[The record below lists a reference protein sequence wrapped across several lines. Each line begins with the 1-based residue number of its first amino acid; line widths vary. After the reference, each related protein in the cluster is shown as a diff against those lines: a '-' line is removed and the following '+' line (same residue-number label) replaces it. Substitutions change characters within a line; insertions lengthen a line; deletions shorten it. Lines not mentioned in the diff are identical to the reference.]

1 LAYYRGMK
9 ARATCP
15 LDCPDA
21 CSLLLTLEE
30 GRLVRVEGDP
40 RHPITQGFACAKT
53 YRYPERVKERLL
65 YPMRRVGRK
74 GEGRFVRITWEEALD
89 EMAERLKAV
98 LDAHGGEAVLPYHYA
113 GTMGL
118 IENQHPLAFFRAI
131 GASELL
137 ETICATA
144 GSAAWE
150 MTYGPRLAPDPED
163 IPENAR
169 YILLWGIN
177 SLATHSHLTPFLKG
191 AKARGA
197 KVVHIDPYANP
208 TSRFAHEHLKIRP
221 GTDAALAYALAH
233 VLFKEGLVDWA
244 YLEEAATGVEEFQKE
259 AENWPPSRASALT
272 GIPEEAILGLARKLG
287 EAKRVFLRVGYG
299 MTRHPGGGN
308 ALRAVIL
315 LPALLGAWRYPGCG
329 AMLST
334 SGAFFLNRR
343 YLGGRHLLEDPHPH
357 EGYFRPNPQAR
368 AINMN
373 QLGTA
378 LTELHPPI
386 RILFVFNSNPLVV
399 APSTGRVKEGLAR
412 EDLFTVVLEQVMTE
426 TARYADLLLPAT
438 FFYEHPDL
446 YTSYGHYYLS
456 WNEPLAEPEGEA
468 RPNTWVF
475 RELAK
480 RLGLKEPTLHW
491 GAEEVARSL
500 LAADHPYLKD
510 ITLERLKEE
519 GFVKLNL
526 PKPFLPF
533 AQGPVRFSPPP
544 QVLPTEPLPEY
555 PLILLTPPAHRFL
568 NTTYGN
574 VEALVAAEGGE
585 PRLLIHPLD
594 AEARGI
600 RDGMLVHIRSPWGRI
615 TRKARVSEAPR
626 PGVVVLEGTWWEK
639 WAPDGKGVNH
649 LTSERLTDLGG
660 GSTFHST
667 PVEVEPLRLA
677 GFAPGLQSC

>member
-1 LAYYRGMK
+1 MK

-30 GRLVRVEGDP
+30 GKLVKVEGDP
-40 RHPITQGFACAKT
+40 AHPFTRGYACAKT
-53 YRYPERVKERLL
+53 YRYPERARERLL

-74 GEGRFVRITWEEALD
+74 GEGRFQRVSWEEALED
-89 EMAERLKAV
+89 IAQKLKEV
-98 LDAHGGEAVLPYHYA
+98 LDRHGGEAVLPYHYA

-118 IENQHPLAFFRAI
+118 VENQHPLAFFRAI
-131 GASELL
+131 GASELE
-137 ETICATA
+137 ETICSSA

-150 MTYGPRLAPDPED
+150 MTYGPRLAPDPEE
-163 IPENAR
+163 IPGNAR
-169 YILLWGIN
+169 YLLLWGVN
-177 SLATHSHLTPFLKG
+177 SLSTNSHLTPFLKE
-191 AKARGA
+191 ARRRGA
-197 KVVHIDPYANP
+197 KVVHIDPYENH
-208 TSRFAHEHLKIRP
+208 TSRFADWHLKLRP
-221 GTDAALAYALAH
+221 GTDAALAYAIAH
-233 VLFKEGLVDWA
+233 VLFREGLVDEG
-244 YLEEAATGVEEFQKE
+244 YLAQAATGLEAFREE
-259 AENWPPSRASALT
+259 AERWTPERASALT
-272 GIPEEAILGLARKLG
+272 GVPEEAIERLAWELG

-315 LPALLGAWRYPGCG
+315 LPALLGAWRHPGCG

-334 SGAFFLNRR
+334 SGAFPLNKRL
-343 YLGGRHLLEDPHPH
+343 LGGRHLLERSHPH
-357 EGYFRPNPQAR
+357 RGYFRPNPGVR
-368 AINMN
+368 RVNMN

-378 LTELHPPI
+378 LTELQPPI
-386 RILFVFNSNPLVV
+386 RALFVFNSNPLVV
-399 APSTGRVKEGLAR
+399 APNTGRVKEGLSR

-426 TARYADLLLPAT
+426 TARYADYLLPAT
-438 FFYEHPDL
+438 LFYEHADL

-456 WNEPLAEPEGEA
+456 WNEPLVPPEGEA

-480 RLGLKEPTLHW
+480 RLGLEEPTLYW
-491 GAEEVARSL
+491 TAEEVAKSL
-500 LAADHPYLKD
+500 LDSDHPYLQG
-510 ITLERLKEE
+510 ITLERLKRE
-519 GFVKLNL
+519 GFAKLNL

-533 AQGPVRFSPPP
+533 AEGPVRFSPPP
-544 QVLPTEPLPEY
+544 EVIPTEPLPDY

-574 VEALVAAEGGE
+574 VAALVEAEGGE
-585 PRLLIHPLD
+585 PRLLIHPQD
-594 AEARGI
+594 AAARGVT
-600 RDGMLVHIRSPWGRI
+600 DGGLVYVRSPQGQVV
-615 TRKARVSEAPR
+615 RKAKVTEAPI
-626 PGVVVLEGTWWEK
+626 PGTVVLEGTWWEK
-639 WAPDGKGVNH
+639 WAPDGKGINH

-677 GFAPGLQSC
+677 EEGLRI

>member
-1 LAYYRGMK
+1 LAYYRRIK
-9 ARATCP
+9 A
-15 LDCPDA
+15 L
-21 CSLLLTLEE
+21 
-30 GRLVRVEGDP
+30 
-40 RHPITQGFACAKT
+40 ACAKT

-272 GIPEEAILGLARKLG
+272 GIPEEAILGLARELG

-343 YLGGRHLLEDPHPH
+343 YLGGRHLLEGPHPH
-357 EGYFRPNPQAR
+357 EGYFRPNPKAR

>member
-1 LAYYRGMK
+1 MK
-9 ARATCP
+9 PRATCP

-21 CSLLLTLEE
+21 CSLLLTFRE
-30 GRLVRVEGDP
+30 GRLVGVEGDP
-40 RHPITQGFACAKT
+40 RHPVTRGFACAKT
-53 YRYPERVKERLL
+53 YRYPERVRERLL
-65 YPMRRVGRK
+65 HPLRRVGRK
-74 GEGRFVRITWEEALD
+74 GEGRFQRVSWEEALG
-89 EMAERLKAV
+89 EIAERLKAV

-118 IENQHPLAFFRAI
+118 VENQHPLAFFRAI

-137 ETICATA
+137 ETICASA
-144 GSAAWE
+144 GGAAWE
-150 MTYGPRLAPDPED
+150 MTYGPRLAPDPEEV
-163 IPENAR
+163 PQAR

-177 SLATHSHLTPFLKG
+177 SLSTNSHLTPFLKE
-191 AKARGA
+191 ARKRGA
-197 KVVHIDPYANP
+197 KVVHIDPYENP
-208 TSRFAHEHLKIRP
+208 TSRFADEHLKLRP

-233 VLFKEGLVDWA
+233 VLFREGLVDWA
-244 YLEEAATGVEEFQKE
+244 YLREAATGVEKYQRK
-259 AENWPPSRASALT
+259 AEDWTPARAEALT
-272 GIPEEAILGLARKLG
+272 GVPKEAIERLAREMG
-287 EAKRVFLRVGYG
+287 EAKRVFVRVGYG

-334 SGAFFLNRR
+334 SGAFPLNKRF
-343 YLGGRHLLEDPHPH
+343 LGGRHLLEGEHPH
-357 EGYFRPNPQAR
+357 EGYFRPNPR
-368 AINMN
+368 VRRVNMN
-373 QLGTA
+373 ELGSA
-378 LTELHPPI
+378 LTRLEPPI
-386 RILFVFNSNPLVV
+386 RALFVFNSNPLVV
-399 APSTGRVKEGLAR
+399 APNTGRVKEGLSR

-426 TARYADLLLPAT
+426 TALYADYLLPAT

-480 RLGLKEPTLHW
+480 RLGLQEPTLYW
-491 GAEEVARSL
+491 TAEEVARSL
-500 LAADHPYLKD
+500 LDTDHPYLEG
-510 ITLERLKEE
+510 ITLERLKRE
-519 GFVKLNL
+519 GFVKLHL

-544 QVLPTEPLPEY
+544 EVIPTEPLPGY

-574 VEALVAAEGGE
+574 VRALVEAEGGE
-585 PRLLIHPLD
+585 PRLLIHPQD

-600 RDGMLVHIRSPWGRI
+600 AEGMLVHIRSPQGRVV
-615 TRKARVSEAPR
+615 RKAKVTEAPM
-626 PGVVVLEGTWWEK
+626 PGTVVLEGTWWEK
-639 WAPDGKGVNH
+639 WAPDGKGINH
-649 LTSERLTDLGG
+649 LTAERLTDLGG

-677 GFAPGLQSC
+677 

>member
-1 LAYYRGMK
+1 MK

-21 CSLLLTLEE
+21 CSLLLTLEG
-30 GRLVRVEGDP
+30 GRLARVEGDP
-40 RHPITQGFACAKT
+40 RHPITRGFACAKT
-53 YRYPERVKERLL
+53 YRYPERVKERLRHPL
-65 YPMRRVGRK
+65 RRVGRK
-74 GEGRFVRITWEEALD
+74 GEGRFERVSWEEALD
-89 EMAERLKAV
+89 EIADRLKAV
-98 LDAHGGEAVLPYHYA
+98 LDTHGGEAVLPYHYA

-144 GSAAWE
+144 GAAAWE

-177 SLATHSHLTPFLKG
+177 SLTTNSHLTPFLKE

-197 KVVHIDPYANP
+197 KVVHIDPYENR
-208 TSRFAHEHLKIRP
+208 TSRFAHLHLKIRP

-233 VLFKEGLVDWA
+233 VLFREGLVDWA
-244 YLEEAATGVEEFQKE
+244 YLEEAATGVEAFREE
-259 AENWPPSRASALT
+259 AEAWPPERASALT
-272 GIPEEAILGLARKLG
+272 GIEKEAIEALARELG

-315 LPALLGAWRYPGCG
+315 LPALLGAWRYPGSG

-334 SGAFFLNRR
+334 SGAFFLNKRH
-343 YLGGRHLLEDPHPH
+343 LGGRHLLEGGHPH
-357 EGYFRPNPQAR
+357 EGYFRPNPKAR

-378 LTELHPPI
+378 LTELDPPI
-386 RILFVFNSNPLVV
+386 RVLFVFNSNPLVV
-399 APSTGRVKEGLAR
+399 APSTGKVRAGLAR

-426 TARYADLLLPAT
+426 TAHYADFLLPAT
-438 FFYEHPDL
+438 FFHEHPDL

-468 RPNTWVF
+468 KPNTWVF

-480 RLGLKEPTLHW
+480 RLGLKEPTLYW
-491 GAEEVARSL
+491 EAEEVARSL
-500 LAADHPYLKD
+500 LATDHPYLEG
-510 ITLERLKEE
+510 ITLERLKAE
-519 GFVKLNL
+519 GFLKLNL

-544 QVLPTEPLPEY
+544 EVIPTEPRPGY

-585 PRLLIHPLD
+585 PVLLIHPLD

-600 RDGMLVHIRSPWGRI
+600 RDGMLVHIHSPWGRI

-639 WAPDGKGVNH
+639 WAPDSKGVNH
-649 LTSERLTDLGG
+649 LTGEGLTDLGG

-677 GFAPGLQSC
+677 GFAPGPQSC

>member
-1 LAYYRGMK
+1 MK

-40 RHPITQGFACAKT
+40 NHPVTRGFACAKT
-53 YRYPERVKERLL
+53 YRYPERAKARLL

-74 GEGRFVRITWEEALD
+74 GEGRFERISWEEALG
-89 EMAERLKAV
+89 EIAERLKAI

-118 IENQHPLAFFRAI
+118 VENQHPLAFFRAI
-131 GASELL
+131 GASELE
-137 ETICATA
+137 ETICSTA

-150 MTYGPRLAPDPED
+150 MTYGPRLAPDPEE

-177 SLATHSHLTPFLKG
+177 SLSTNSHLTPFLKE
-191 AKARGA
+191 ARRRGA
-197 KVVHIDPYANP
+197 KVVHVDPYENP
-208 TSRFAHEHLKIRP
+208 TSRFADEHLKLRP

-233 VLFKEGLVDWA
+233 VLFREGLVDWA
-244 YLEEAATGVEEFQKE
+244 YLREAATGVEEFQRK
-259 AENWPPSRASALT
+259 AEDWTPARASALT
-272 GIPEEAILGLARKLG
+272 GVPEEAIERLARELG
-287 EAKRVFLRVGYG
+287 EAKRVFVRVGYG

-334 SGAFFLNRR
+334 SGAFPLNKRF
-343 YLGGRHLLEDPHPH
+343 LGGRHLLEGAHPH
-357 EGYFRPNPQAR
+357 EGYFRPNPQVR
-368 AINMN
+368 RVNMN
-373 QLGTA
+373 QLASA
-378 LTELHPPI
+378 LTRLDPPI
-386 RILFVFNSNPLVV
+386 RALFVFNSNPVVV
-399 APSTGRVKEGLAR
+399 APNTGRVKEGLLR

-426 TARYADLLLPAT
+426 TARYADYLLPAT
-438 FFYEHPDL
+438 LFYEHPDL

-456 WNEPLAEPEGEA
+456 WNEPLVPPEGEA
-468 RPNTWVF
+468 KPNTWVF
-475 RELAK
+475 RELAR
-480 RLGLKEPTLHW
+480 RLGLKEPTLYW
-491 GAEEVARSL
+491 EAEDVARSL
-500 LAADHPYLKD
+500 LDTDHPYLEG
-510 ITLERLKEE
+510 ITLERLKRE
-519 GFVKLNL
+519 GFVKLHL

-533 AQGPVRFSPPP
+533 AKGPVRFSPPP
-544 QVLPTEPLPEY
+544 EVIPTEPLPDY

-574 VEALVAAEGGE
+574 VRELVEAEGGE
-585 PRLLIHPLD
+585 PVLLIHPLD
-594 AEARGI
+594 AAARGVT
-600 RDGMLVHIRSPWGRI
+600 DGGLVYLRSPQGQVV
-615 TRKARVSEAPR
+615 RKARVTEAPI
-626 PGVVVLEGTWWEK
+626 PGTVVLEGTWWEK

-677 GFAPGLQSC
+677 